1 MARNL
6 LWYCHELFLYSF
18 FVWLLEVGAS
28 ISTSSCTEN
37 IHSNALSQF
46 LEMVKKKFEELKNEM
61 PKIEI
66 KGTGVQ
72 QLREIDR
79 FLVAHGFELYEEV
92 WGDETQEV

>member
-1 MARNL
+1 
-6 LWYCHELFLYSF
+6 
-18 FVWLLEVGAS
+18 
-28 ISTSSCTEN
+28 
-37 IHSNALSQF
+37 
-46 LEMVKKKFEELKNEM
+46 MVKKKFEELKNEM

-92 WGDETQEV
+92 